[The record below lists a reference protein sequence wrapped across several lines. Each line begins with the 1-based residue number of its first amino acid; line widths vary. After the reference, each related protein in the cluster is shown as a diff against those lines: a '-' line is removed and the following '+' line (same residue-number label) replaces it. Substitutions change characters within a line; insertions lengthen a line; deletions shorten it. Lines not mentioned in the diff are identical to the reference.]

1 MAEKKRSI
9 VDYGFQIVRELIVGR
24 LSGDEQGDAA
34 IAKEIKLKDLKLD
47 DLLKEKIRLEKEERN
62 YKAKFD
68 DLEKRK
74 NHLDS
79 QGRRSVSEREMIMLA
94 RSIKELD
101 LEMSNVDKM
110 MQVISKQKRIINGLI
125 MVKENERLLSQSG
138 VTSLLNNIDMQDL
151 IKYVDQASVDGDF
164 HLEKFDQL
172 LRTLEQNEA
181 TSSQISE
188 DPEVLDIVAQWQR
201 EREASDNPDLIT
213 KRLSEMD
220 TRISENQKSDLESP
234 EEEDF

>member
-9 VDYGFQIVRELIVGR
+9 MDYGIQIVRELIVGR
-24 LSGDEQGDAA
+24 LSGEQDDAA
-34 IAKEIKLKDLKLD
+34 TTKEIKLKDLKQD

-62 YKAKFD
+62 YKLKFD
-68 DLEKRK
+68 DLESRK
-74 NHLDS
+74 NNLDS
-79 QGRRSVSEREMIMLA
+79 QGRRSVSEREMIILA
-94 RSIKELD
+94 RNVKELD
-101 LEMSNVDKM
+101 LEMSNIDKM

-151 IKYVDQASVDGDF
+151 IKYVDQASVDGEF

-172 LRTLEQNEA
+172 LITLEQNEA
-181 TSSQISE
+181 TSPQISE

-201 EREASDNPDLIT
+201 GRESLDNPEAI
-213 KRLSEMD
+213 KGRLPEMD
-220 TRISENQKSDLESP
+220 ARTDERNMTDLESP
-234 EEEDF
+234 EEEF